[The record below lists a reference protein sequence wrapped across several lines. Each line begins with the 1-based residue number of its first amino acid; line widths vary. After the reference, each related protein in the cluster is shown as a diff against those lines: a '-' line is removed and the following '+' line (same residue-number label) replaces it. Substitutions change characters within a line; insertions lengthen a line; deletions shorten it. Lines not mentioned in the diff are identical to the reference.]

1 MDKIKYVNGTF
12 KKVAVDYDSKNNQF
26 KDIILDDSIIPIDPN
41 IETSH
46 SMPNVR
52 DESSSL
58 QESKSNLDETERN
71 PTQKQNC
78 SKVLKSLN

>member
-1 MDKIKYVNGTF
+1 MDKIKYINGSF
-12 KKVAVDYDSKNNQF
+12 KKVAVKHEYGNRY
-26 KDIILDDSIIPIDPN
+26 KDIILEDSTKPIDSN
-41 IETSH
+41 IETNQL
-46 SMPNVR
+46 MPNER

-78 SKVLKSLN
+78 CNVI